1 VSAHVSSDFVL
12 VILAYHHGDMQRVAI
27 ILPSET
33 YRANA
38 FVEAARDLGVQ
49 LTVVSEKRQLLL
61 TEADFLQVDLASPM
75 QAAADIVERH
85 VTTPFSA
92 IIPVDDPGVL
102 VAAYAA
108 HDLGLAHNHP
118 AAVATTREKAM
129 LRRALRNKVP
139 QPPFVVVERSADA
152 AEVAAGLKMPLVIK
166 PLSLAA
172 SQGVIRVDTPQE
184 APAAVARI
192 RQILACT
199 DRNPNEPLLF
209 ERFVPGDE
217 VAVEGVLVGGGLK
230 VLAVLDKPDPLDGP
244 YFEESIYVTPSRH
257 HPEVLAEVTRITQ
270 LAIDAIGL
278 TEGPVHAELRIDGSF
293 VRLIELAARPIGGLC
308 GEALQFG
315 LLGTTLET
323 MLLRAALGMRIPEI
337 RPYHPATGVMM
348 LPTPSTGTFRGVSGG
363 PEALAVAGITKLT
376 VSVPIG
382 EQVESWPEG
391 NRYLGFLFAVGQ
403 SPADVEHSLRTGF
416 ERLTIEIDERPS
428 ESA

>member
-1 VSAHVSSDFVL
+1 MFSHVSSDFTV
-12 VILAYHHGDMQRVAI
+12 VIPTYHHGTMQRVAI

-33 YRANA
+33 YRAKA
-38 FVEAARDLGVQ
+38 FVEAARDLGVE
-49 LTVVSEKRQLLL
+49 LTVVSERRQLLL
-61 TEADFLQVDLASPM
+61 SEADFLMVDLASPM
-75 QAAADIVERH
+75 RAAADIVERH
-85 VTTPFSA
+85 STTPFTA
-92 IIPVDDPGVL
+92 IIPVDDQGVL

-118 AAVATTREKAM
+118 SAVATTREKAM
-129 LRRALRNKVP
+129 LRRALRGKVP

-192 RQILACT
+192 RRILACA

-209 ERFVPGDE
+209 ERFVPGAE
-217 VAVEGVLVGGGLK
+217 VAVEGVLVDGTLK
-230 VLAVLDKPDPLDGP
+230 ILAVLDKPDPLDGP

-257 HPEVLAEVTRITQ
+257 HPEVLAEVARVTQ
-270 LAIDAIGL
+270 LAIDVIGL
-278 TEGPVHAELRIDGSF
+278 TQGPVHAELRIDRSF

-315 LLGTTLET
+315 LLGTSLET

-337 RPYHPATGVMM
+337 RPYRPSSGVMM
-348 LPTPSTGTFRGVSGG
+348 LPTPKSGTFRGVSGG
-363 PEALAVAGITKLT
+363 PGALAVAGITKLT
-376 VSVPIG
+376 VSIPIG
-382 EQVESWPEG
+382 EQVEAWPEG
-391 NRYLGFLFAVGQ
+391 NRYLGFLFASGKTA
-403 SPADVEHSLRTGF
+403 ADVEHTLRTALS
-416 ERLTIEIDERPS
+416 ELTIEIDERPS

>member
-1 VSAHVSSDFVL
+1 MSAHVSSDFIF
-12 VILAYHHGDMQRVAI
+12 VIPTYHHGPMERVAI

-33 YRANA
+33 YRAKA

-61 TEADFLQVDLASPM
+61 SEAEFLQIDLASPM

-85 VTTPFSA
+85 TATPFAA
-92 IIPVDDPGVL
+92 IIPVDDQGVL

-129 LRRALRNKVP
+129 LRRALRDKVP

-172 SQGVIRVDTPQE
+172 SQGVIRVDTPHE

-192 RQILACT
+192 RRILACS

-217 VAVEGVLVGGGLK
+217 VAVEGVLVKGALK
-230 VLAVLDKPDPLDGP
+230 ILAVLDKPDPLDGP

-257 HPEVLAEVTRITQ
+257 HPEILAEVARVTQ

-315 LLGTTLET
+315 LLGTSLET
-323 MLLRAALGMRIPEI
+323 MLLPRRPWHAHPRDPAVSPFVWRHDASNTDQRNLPGGVGWRPGPCRRWHHKTDGQRPGGRAGRIVARRQP
-337 RPYHPATGVMM
+337 
-348 LPTPSTGTFRGVSGG
+348 LPRLLVRDG
-363 PEALAVAGITKLT
+363 PDPRR
-376 VSVPIG
+376 S
-382 EQVESWPEG
+382 
-391 NRYLGFLFAVGQ
+391 
-403 SPADVEHSLRTGF
+403 
-416 ERLTIEIDERPS
+416 
-428 ESA
+428 